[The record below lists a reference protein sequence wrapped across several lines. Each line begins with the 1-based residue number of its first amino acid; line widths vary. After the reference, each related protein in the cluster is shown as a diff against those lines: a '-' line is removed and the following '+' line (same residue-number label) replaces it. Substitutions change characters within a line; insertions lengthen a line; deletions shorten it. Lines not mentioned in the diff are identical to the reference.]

1 MLKIKKRLY
10 KGTLS
15 IIVVLV
21 LAFFAKQYLNDIT
34 ERELQKQKTWLE
46 GKANATMVASD
57 NKALQHFMGEFPARE
72 IILACEE
79 DITNDGLKDL
89 LVIFREV
96 GHVRLAAVCAKSDG
110 TWTTTPPK
118 PAPVENQTIRF
129 KNIDKEAEV
138 EFIISG
144 EKNGAIGYAIFRM
157 IDGEIID
164 LFGEG
169 MEECC

>member
-1 MLKIKKRLY
+1 MKKRLFT
-10 KGTLS
+10 GIFS
-15 IIVVLV
+15 IIVILA
-21 LAFFAKQYLNDIT
+21 LAFFARQYLNDMA
-34 ERELQKQKTWLE
+34 ERELQKQEASQE
-46 GKANATMVASD
+46 GNTVAAMVASD
-57 NKALQHFMGEFPARE
+57 NKALQHFKGEFPARE

-96 GHVRLAAVCAKSDG
+96 GHVRLAAVCAKADG

-118 PAPVENQTIRF
+118 PAPVENQTIMF
-129 KNIDKEAEV
+129 KNIDEAAEI

-144 EKNGAIGYAIFRM
+144 EKDGAIGYAIFRM

-169 MEECC
+169 MEDCC